1 MRYGIFSDVHANI
14 EALDAVTE
22 TYKTEG
28 IDKYLCIGDI
38 IGYAA
43 SPRECLARVFA
54 LAEGTVAGNHDFACA
69 GLFNIDNLN
78 PVAREAILW
87 TAAQLGPGEKTR
99 LKSLELTY
107 QNEDLTLVHG
117 SLSEPEQF
125 YYLFEE
131 GLARDSFAVQKT
143 AVCFIGHTHIPATFV
158 TDEHKNI
165 SYTRNNLIE
174 IKPGNKYIINVGSV
188 GQPRDG
194 NPKACFCIYDT
205 DKQSV
210 SIKRAAYDIKKT
222 QGKIIDAGL
231 PGYLAERLSLGR

>member
-194 NPKACFCIYDT
+194 NPASSYGIFDSEKKTFEL
-205 DKQSV
+205 
-210 SIKRAAYDIKKT
+210 KRVAYDSKET
-222 QGKIIDAGL
+222 REKIYAQGL
-231 PGYLAERLSLGR
+231 PVFLADRLLAGR